1 LRIKI
6 LGLVALAA
14 LVAVL
19 GTLGLSQKPGARA
32 DALPIPA
39 VTSGTVTCPSG
50 VTTTICIANGTAV
63 TVSGLFDEDDSCPAW
78 PVPPGGCQ
86 ASVMV
91 SPAANVTSLV
101 LAATG
106 GCTIDSNGNSSLADE
121 TPGNC
126 AVAVTDADAGP
137 ATFVVATATTAA
149 LDANTVNN
157 IWRLNLTLTATCLVN
172 TTLTIQYTQDAGTQ
186 QANVTCVGSTNGTG
200 VIAISKID
208 QNGAFRA
215 ALFGLGQPGFA
226 QAEWTMLTNISGT
239 DNPCLSNDAI
249 PSCATNPNLSGTNYT
264 TGIVNQNGLLPPSG
278 AGGFNVPVG
287 RTIEVREISAPST
300 CTLVEIKLGP
310 STSTTVMP
318 LSFPVTFSWDG
329 ATFTVN
335 SNGVFFGSVPGARL
349 DLTYVNSCAIPGG
362 ATTAGSALAIVLGGA
377 SQGLTNSTHI
387 ELIPAPGSD
396 NDARIDVRVRDANNI
411 PLTGAHV
418 VIMTDKGLLAM
429 RADTTGTASPN
440 PTGYDVIEPSNPNFG
455 SPYSGDTCDQG
466 SFYGSSNIFNG
477 TPTSPFFYSTT
488 VTGTNGRVQDGY
500 TNLDGIVSAC
510 LYVDPTLPFNDGITP
525 GKANITAIIENTQ
538 VSTAYNAGL
547 GFYAPQNLVLTGTV
561 TVVGPPA
568 SVRVA
573 ASPTSLQCGEKATI
587 TATVTD
593 SVGQNVSDHTRVE
606 LVSNYGSTIGGTG
619 ATLGFPGVGPTNPLS
634 SSAAETFSGVAT
646 AFLLTSTEHVGP
658 YEVVVATGG
667 STGGYLQNASILS
680 FLGQYGANNASNVN
694 GGTSGNFSAT
704 DAILAALRDNQPGV
718 FGQVGNFSTAPVSA
732 QVTVTCSLPVAAAP
746 AAPVIPIP
754 PIAAPR
760 TGEGIRPPNTGDA
773 GLADHSGN
781 SMALVL
787 AGVAAFVLAGVAT
800 VKFARR

>member
-1 LRIKI
+1 LSAAQVN
-6 LGLVALAA
+6 GLDGAL
-14 LVAVL
+14 
-19 GTLGLSQKPGARA
+19 
-32 DALPIPA
+32 
-39 VTSGTVTCPSG
+39 
-50 VTTTICIANGTAV
+50 
-63 TVSGLFDEDDSCPAW
+63 
-78 PVPPGGCQ
+78 
-86 ASVMV
+86 
-91 SPAANVTSLV
+91 
-101 LAATG
+101 
-106 GCTIDSNGNSSLADE
+106 
-121 TPGNC
+121 
-126 AVAVTDADAGP
+126 
-137 ATFVVATATTAA
+137 
-149 LDANTVNN
+149 NTVNN
-157 IWRLNLTLTATCLVN
+157 LWQLRVSLT
-172 TTLTIQYTQDAGTQ
+172 
-186 QANVTCVGSTNGTG
+186 VTCVAHSTFSVKYAQDAQTANSELDLACDPGTALISSGG
-200 VIAISKID
+200 VLAISKID

-215 ALFGLGQPGFA
+215 ALFGLGAPGFA
-226 QAEWTMLTNISGT
+226 QAEWTMLTNISGS
-239 DNPCLSNDAI
+239 DNPCLSNDPVA
-249 PSCATNPNLSGTNYT
+249 SCATNPNLNGTNYT

-335 SNGVFFGSVPGARL
+335 SNGVFFGSVPGSRL

-362 ATTAGSALAIVLGGA
+362 ATTAGSALAIVLGGS

-418 VIMTDKGLLAM
+418 VIMTDKGLIAM

-440 PTGYDVIEPSNPNFG
+440 PSGYDVIEPSNPNFG

-477 TPTSPFFYSTT
+477 TPTSPFYYSGA

-510 LYVDPTLPFNDGITP
+510 LYVDPGLPFNDGITP

-538 VSTAYNAGL
+538 VSTAYNSGL

-667 STGGYLQNASILS
+667 STVGFLTDPIFYN
-680 FLGQYGANNASNVN
+680 FLGQYGQNNGN
-694 GGTSGNFSAT
+694 GP
-704 DAILAALRDNQPGV
+704 DAIRDLQPGV

-787 AGVAAFVLAGVAT
+787 AGVATFVLAGVAT